1 MRILAI
7 DPNKTFHY
15 LFQTRASL
23 FGADVDCFANSDNAL
38 QSLEQQNYDLIV
50 LARYQERGD
59 YRPLL
64 RHIRSIPRFHY
75 TPVLLLASEYDFE
88 FVKEAISESVTDVI
102 SRSRPDD
109 LIDGIKRSLR
119 KTDYCFDAAVLL
131 VEDSNTSGLLVKS
144 MLEQYGMRVD
154 WHKSVKDAEEAMNH
168 NSYELVLLDLL
179 LDENHSGLELL
190 HFIRHHPDQN
200 LKEIP
205 VLAMTGFNDP
215 SRRLLTFHLGV
226 DDYVTKPFS
235 EEELLVRIDRI
246 LSRHRIVSQL
256 QKREAQ
262 LTEMALFDALTG
274 LYNRHGMGELM
285 DNRITHCAKHNT
297 PAVLMMIDL
306 DQFKQLNDTFGHP
319 FGDAVLS
326 QVGETLNDVLR
337 NNDIAGRWGGDE
349 FVVLLTRCTEE
360 DARQVADRIQRKLQH
375 RSEQILCSIGMA
387 SLEEGDSLNSLLS
400 RADKALYRVKAQGK
414 NSVLSFGELQPV
426 SET

>member
-1 MRILAI
+1 MKILAI

-23 FGADVDCFANSDNAL
+23 FGADVDCYANSQDAL
-38 QSLEQQNYDLIV
+38 SVLSEQHYDLIV

-64 RHIRSIPRFHY
+64 KHIRSIPRFNY

-131 VEDSNTSGLLVKS
+131 VEDSNSSGLLVKAI
-144 MLEQYGMRVD
+144 LEQYGMRVD
-154 WHKSVKDAEEAMNH
+154 WCKSVKEAEQAI
-168 NSYELVLLDLL
+168 NSSGYDLVLLDLL

-190 HFIRHHPDQN
+190 HCIRHHPDQN

-285 DNRITHCAKHNT
+285 DNRIAHCNKHNT
-297 PAVLMMIDL
+297 PAVLMMLDL
-306 DQFKQLNDTFGHP
+306 DHFKQINDNFGHP
-319 FGDAVLS
+319 FGDTVLA

-349 FVVLLTRCTEE
+349 FIVLLTRCTEN
-360 DARQVADRIQRKLQH
+360 DARQVAERIQRKLEH
-375 RSEQILCSIGMA
+375 KSEHIRCSIGMA
-387 SLEEGDSLNSLLS
+387 PLTQGDSLNALMSK
-400 RADKALYRVKAQGK
+400 ADKALYRVKMQGK
-414 NSVLSFGELQPV
+414 NGILSYLEI
-426 SET
+426 SEPAL